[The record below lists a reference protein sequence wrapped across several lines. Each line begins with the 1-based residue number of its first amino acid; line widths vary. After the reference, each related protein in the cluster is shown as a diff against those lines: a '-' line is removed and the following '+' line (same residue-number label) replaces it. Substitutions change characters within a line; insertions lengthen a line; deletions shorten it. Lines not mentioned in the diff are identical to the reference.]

1 MKRSSPL
8 FLLFSLAISAVLF
21 CAGCSKGPEN
31 NTFKIGVITSLTGSN
46 AAFGQA
52 HKNGYTIALEEINA
66 RGGLLGKKVELDYYD
81 DQSRPD
87 QAVQGVSKL
96 VDQDRVPIV
105 LGAYSSE
112 STRAIVPVVTQ
123 KQVPLIIPTA
133 VADNVMESNSPW
145 IFRICAGS
153 GSFAAATLDFLK
165 NNGDPKKLAIVY
177 ENTNFGQSNNK
188 SMTEAAKAAGLDLVD
203 NEAYQASSPDY
214 KSLLQRVKGKNPEV
228 VYFASYLLDA
238 STLMRQSEQLALNP
252 KYYTSA
258 GTGFAA
264 AEFPTPDKGA
274 GKYAEYTFSVSQW
287 LPSAKWKGSAEFDQ
301 KYFALA
307 GSHPAYHG
315 MEAYAV
321 LIAAAAAID
330 NAKSDQPQAI
340 SDAIKQLNLAETPFG
355 PVKFDARGQNLHPVL
370 VTQVQ
375 GGQYKVVWPADA
387 AESKPI
393 IPTPEWSKRK

>member
-1 MKRSSPL
+1 MKR
-8 FLLFSLAISAVLF
+8 FFVLFSLAISAVLF
-21 CAGCSKGPEN
+21 WAGCSKGPES

-96 VDQDRVPIV
+96 VDQDHVPIV

-165 NNGDPKKLAIVY
+165 NNGDPKK
-177 ENTNFGQSNNK
+177 
-188 SMTEAAKAAGLDLVD
+188 
-203 NEAYQASSPDY
+203 
-214 KSLLQRVKGKNPEV
+214 
-228 VYFASYLLDA
+228 
-238 STLMRQSEQLALNP
+238 
-252 KYYTSA
+252 
-258 GTGFAA
+258 
-264 AEFPTPDKGA
+264 
-274 GKYAEYTFSVSQW
+274 
-287 LPSAKWKGSAEFDQ
+287 
-301 KYFALA
+301 
-307 GSHPAYHG
+307 
-315 MEAYAV
+315 
-321 LIAAAAAID
+321 
-330 NAKSDQPQAI
+330 
-340 SDAIKQLNLAETPFG
+340 
-355 PVKFDARGQNLHPVL
+355 
-370 VTQVQ
+370 
-375 GGQYKVVWPADA
+375 
-387 AESKPI
+387 
-393 IPTPEWSKRK
+393 

>member
-21 CAGCSKGPEN
+21 WAGCSKGPEN

-340 SDAIKQLNLAETPFG
+340 RDAIKQLNLAETPFG

>member
-340 SDAIKQLNLAETPFG
+340 RDAIKQLNLAETPFG

>member
-340 SDAIKQLNLAETPFG
+340 RDAIKQLNLAETPFG

-375 GGQYKVVWPADA
+375 GGQYKVVWPSDA